1 MVEMV
6 RRVQEEIDLD
16 LLIVGFREAPQVF
29 QKFCGPD
36 RPVGDSILWYGAL
49 SDIEGMDGSD
59 LVVNWRGERSR
70 GWGGWA
76 EKGGEVDETFRFV
89 CPNNPAVRRKTVGR
103 LRDLLDQYDF
113 AGVFLDKICFPSPA
127 NGVDEMLSCFCG
139 HCRDAAKG
147 VGLDLE
153 LLSSKSSPMARS
165 TLGLCDRKQP
175 VTETPHGST
184 RWSPA
189 ARSFRTSCASVLT
202 ASPRSSRSSPSKRG
216 AWGGRFRSTCSR
228 LALPHWSAR
237 TTGSLSSTATGPS
250 P

>member
-1 MVEMV
+1 MIGSWKIGAQLSTSHSFRDLLDPLGMVETV

-103 LRDLLDQYDF
+103 LRELLDQYDF

-147 VGLDLE
+147 VGLDLDFVVKI
-153 LLSSKSSPMARS
+153 LADGAISPTKSFTTLHLNSS
-165 TLGLCDRKQP
+165 
-175 VTETPHGST
+175 H
-184 RWSPA
+184 
-189 ARSFRTSCASVLT
+189 
-202 ASPRSSRSSPSKRG
+202 SPS
-216 AWGGRFRSTCSR
+216 
-228 LALPHWSAR
+228 
-237 TTGSLSSTATGPS
+237 
-250 P
+250 